1 MSTNFGMKKIL
12 IIEDDPV
19 AALALQR
26 LLENHSYVVEVASNG
41 AKGLDRLLAFE
52 PDAVL
57 LDLHMPTLGG
67 FVVLKTIR
75 GDRPSC
81 QLPVLV
87 LTSNC
92 TPEFEAKA
100 LGAGANHVL
109 DKSKVKPSE
118 ILSLLQAELGAA
130 PTNRI
135 AALRGARKSRRF

>member
-1 MSTNFGMKKIL
+1 MKKIL
-12 IIEDDPV
+12 IIEDDSV
-19 AALALQR
+19 AALALRR
-26 LLENHSYVVEVASNG
+26 LLEAHGYEVEVASNG
-41 AKGLDRLLAFE
+41 ARGLDRLLAFE

-87 LTSNC
+87 LTGNC

-100 LGAGANHVL
+100 LAAGANHVL
-109 DKSKVKPSE
+109 DKSKVKSAE
-118 ILSLLQAELGAA
+118 ILSLLQGELGAA
-130 PTNRI
+130 PSNRL
-135 AALRGARKSRRF
+135 AALGTTRKSRRF

>member
-1 MSTNFGMKKIL
+1 MKKIL

-26 LLENHSYVVEVASNG
+26 LLEAHGYEVETASNG

-57 LDLHMPTLGG
+57 LDLLMPTLGG

-92 TPEFEAKA
+92 SPEFQAKA
-100 LGAGANHVL
+100 LAAGANHVL
-109 DKSKVKPSE
+109 DKSKVKPAE
-118 ILSLLQAELGAA
+118 IISLLQFEMGAA

-135 AALRGARKSRRF
+135 SELGAARKSRRF

>member
-1 MSTNFGMKKIL
+1 MKKIL

-19 AALALQR
+19 ASLALQR
-26 LLENHSYVVEVASNG
+26 LLEANGYEVDAASNG

-57 LDLHMPTLGG
+57 LDLLMPTLGG
-67 FVVLKTIR
+67 FIVLKTIR

-81 QLPVLV
+81 QMPVLV

-100 LGAGANHVL
+100 LAAGANHVL
-109 DKSKVKPSE
+109 DKSKVAPAE
-118 ILSLLQAELGAA
+118 ILSLLGTELGAA
-130 PTNRI
+130 PTNRV
-135 AALRGARKSRRF
+135 AAFRSSRKNRRY

>member
-1 MSTNFGMKKIL
+1 MKKIL
-12 IIEDDPV
+12 IVEDDPV

-26 LLENHSYVVEVASNG
+26 LLEMHGYVVEVASNG

-87 LTSNC
+87 LTSHC
-92 TPEFEAKA
+92 TPEFETKA
-100 LGAGANHVL
+100 LAAGANHVL

-118 ILSLLQAELGAA
+118 ILSLLQGELGAA

-135 AALRGARKSRRF
+135 ASLGARKSRRF

>member
-1 MSTNFGMKKIL
+1 MDMKKIL
-12 IIEDDPV
+12 IIEDDSV
-19 AALALQR
+19 AALALRR
-26 LLENHSYVVEVASNG
+26 LLEAHGYEVEVASNG

-87 LTSNC
+87 LTSQC

-100 LGAGANHVL
+100 LAAGANHVL
-109 DKSKVKPSE
+109 DKSKMKPFE
-118 ILSLLQAELGAA
+118 ILSLIKTELGAA
-130 PTNRI
+130 PANRV
-135 AALRGARKSRRF
+135 AALDVARKGRRF